1 MKVLELKT
9 RQIIDVNPFYG
20 GRLIE
25 QGKVMLPPISPTM
38 EKEPTAAKEP
48 EAEKEP
54 QKAQRKK
61 G

>member
-9 RQIIDVNPFYG
+9 KQIIDVNPFYG

-25 QGKVMLPPISPTM
+25 QGKVALPPISPKM
-38 EKEPTAAKEP
+38 EKATQTAKEP
-48 EAEKEP
+48 EAAKET

>member
-9 RQIIDVNPFYG
+9 KQIIDVNPFYG

-25 QGKVMLPPISPTM
+25 QGKVMLPPISPKM
-38 EKEPTAAKEP
+38 EKAPQTAKEP
-48 EAEKEP
+48 EAAKET